1 MSEPDAWVHAGAVA
15 LDADRG
21 VLILGPSG
29 AGKSALAL
37 RLMAFGAVLVSDDRV
52 RLSAE
57 AGALI
62 ARAPGTIRGRI
73 EARGLGILGAGTL
86 AQARIVLAVDLS
98 LPEAE
103 RLPPHR
109 VCHLC
114 GLAVPLVHGAG
125 CDHLDVAVLQ
135 WLKGGRLA

>member
-1 MSEPDAWVHAGAVA
+1 MSDPDTWVHAGAVA
-15 LDADRG
+15 LGPERG

-37 RLMAFGAVLVSDDRV
+37 RLMAWGACLVSDDQV

-57 AGALI
+57 DGALI
-62 ARAPGTIRGRI
+62 ARAPEAIRGRI
-73 EARGLGILGAGTL
+73 EARGLGILGAQTL
-86 AQARIVLAVDLS
+86 DAARIVLAVDLS
-98 LPEAE
+98 VPEAG

-125 CDHLDVAVLQ
+125 CAHLDVSVLQ